1 MIEGIFAY
9 FLNNLNYF
17 SIAILMAIESSFIPF
32 PSEVVMIPA
41 GFLAYQGKLN
51 LILVIF
57 SGIIGSLCGALINY
71 YIGMKLGRTLILKH
85 KKFLFINTN
94 HLEWSEKYFKKH
106 GSKTTFFCR
115 LIPAVRQYI
124 SIPAGFAKMDI
135 KKFIIFTTLGA
146 GIWTIFLTFLGYFL
160 GLSVAQ
166 NIAHIFNYVII
177 GLLAAIVL
185 LIIGIYILKYNTK
198 SRK

>member
-1 MIEGIFAY
+1 MIENIFAY

-17 SIAILMAIESSFIPF
+17 TIALLMTIESSFIPF

-51 LILVIF
+51 IFLAIF
-57 SGIIGSLCGALINY
+57 SGIIGSLLGALINY
-71 YIGMKLGRTLILKH
+71 YIGLKLGRKLITKN
-85 KKFLFINTN
+85 KKFLFINIK
-94 HLEWSEKYFKKH
+94 HLDWSEKYFKKH
-106 GSKTTFFCR
+106 GGKTTFFCR

-135 KKFIIFTTLGA
+135 KQFIIFTSLGA
-146 GIWTIFLTFLGYFL
+146 GIWVIFLTFLGYFL

-166 NIAHIFNYVII
+166 NVAYIFNYIMY
-177 GLLAAIVL
+177 GLLGIIVL
-185 LIIGIYILKYNTK
+185 VFGIIIAYKFII
-198 SRK
+198 RKH